1 MVKPE
6 IRLFALAA
14 LFAII
19 CAVAGVAAA
28 DAPAPIV
35 VLPSN
40 PTVVERSAAK
50 ELSGELGKCLGET
63 PKIVLETELPGVGSA
78 PRLFVGAT
86 ESAKKARA
94 GGEGRRA
101 VRVAWRETTSSGDIE
116 NRFKSLRK

>member
-28 DAPAPIV
+28 GAPAPIV

-86 ESAKKARA
+86 EAAKKARA